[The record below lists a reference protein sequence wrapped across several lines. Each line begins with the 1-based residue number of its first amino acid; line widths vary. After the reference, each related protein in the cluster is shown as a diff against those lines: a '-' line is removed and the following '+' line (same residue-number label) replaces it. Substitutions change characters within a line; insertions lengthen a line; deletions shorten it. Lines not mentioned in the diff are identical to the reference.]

1 MSLTPRLDLRTAQSL
16 VMTPRLQQAI
26 KLLQMSNQE
35 LTSFVATEVEQN
47 PLLDRPGED
56 SMDPAPSQLT
66 PTPAMMPP
74 ATASKNYNSASAK
87 PETAEPENYN
97 QPESFSASYHGGGF
111 DEDDDY
117 GIERMAA
124 EKPSLREHLMDQIQA
139 DFADPADKMIAAA
152 LVELLDE
159 AGYLPPE
166 LDLVRAQLGVEPWQ
180 FESVIARLQRL
191 DPPGIFAQSL
201 QECLTIQLRDKNRCD
216 PAMQTLLRNLDLVA
230 RRERIALMKLCG
242 VDAEDLAQM
251 LAEIR
256 SLNPK
261 PALAFASDV
270 APPIVPDVLLRPQA
284 GGGWHVELNSENLP
298 RVLANHRYYAQVK
311 ETVITREDKEYLSD
325 RWQQANWL
333 VKALQQRA
341 DTILKV
347 ASEIVKQQD
356 AFFVNGVQH
365 LRPLILRDI
374 AAAVE
379 MHESTIS
386 RVTQNKYIATPRGMF
401 ELKYFFTTALTRTQ
415 ARLPTTLPTAAATKP
430 ADPSTP
436 EKTPLVYEASIS
448 SEAVRARIK
457 ALIAEE
463 TPKEIVSD
471 EDIAVRLRLEGV
483 NVARRTV
490 AKYREAMKIPS
501 SAQRRRD
508 KRDQQKQR

>member
-1 MSLTPRLDLRTAQSL
+1 MSISQRIDLKTSQSL

-35 LTSFVATEVEQN
+35 LTTFVDSEVEKN
-47 PLLDRPGED
+47 PLLDQPEQE
-56 SMDPAPSQLT
+56 SL
-66 PTPAMMPP
+66 
-74 ATASKNYNSASAK
+74 
-87 PETAEPENYN
+87 ETAHLSPAAPASFTSGASQSNA
-97 QPESFSASYHGGGF
+97 PTSDESRETNDQISPDEGSYSQSEAFGASYYGGGF
-111 DEDDDY
+111 DEDEDN

-124 EKPSLREHLMDQIQA
+124 ERPSLRAHLTEQIQA
-139 DFADPADKMIAAA
+139 DFVDPVDRMIAAA
-152 LVELLDE
+152 LAELLDE
-159 AGYLPPE
+159 AGYLPTE
-166 LDLVRAQLGVEPWQ
+166 LDLVRAQLGVKPWRL
-180 FESVIARLQRL
+180 ESVIARLQRL
-191 DPPGIFAQSL
+191 DPPGIFARTL

-230 RRERIALMKLCG
+230 RRERMALMKICG
-242 VDAEDLAQM
+242 VDSEDLNQM
-251 LAEIR
+251 LTEIR
-256 SLNPK
+256 ALNPK
-261 PALAFASDV
+261 PALSFASDV
-270 APPIVPDVLLRPQA
+270 ASPIVPDVLLRAQP
-284 GGGWHVELNSENLP
+284 GGGWLVELNGETLP
-298 RVLANHRYYAQVK
+298 RVLANNRYFAQVK
-311 ETVITREDKEYLSD
+311 ETIITREDKDYLND

-356 AFFVNGVQH
+356 AFFVHGVQH
-365 LRPLILRDI
+365 LRPLVLRDI
-374 AAAVE
+374 AAAVN

-415 ARLPTTLPTAAATKP
+415 ARLPTSLPPAPPRDSSPTA
-430 ADPSTP
+430 S
-436 EKTPLVYEASIS
+436 PLAHESAVS
-448 SEAVRARIK
+448 SEAVRSRIK
-457 ALIAEE
+457 CLIAEE
-463 TPKEIVSD
+463 TAKEILSD

-508 KRDQQKQR
+508 KREKEAKK